1 MSVRK
6 PSQPRGSVSANAIRQ
21 KLNDLRRIRRA
32 PVFYDR
38 LCLNV
43 VKCEHVGVFR
53 FVGCYSVLDI
63 FHGMC
68 LLPFSAPTI
77 ARAAGNIN
85 IQI

>member
-1 MSVRK
+1 MSVRN
-6 PSQPRGSVSANAIRQ
+6 PSQPRGSVSADPIRQ
-21 KLNDLRRIRRA
+21 QDNDLRRLRRA
-32 PVFYDR
+32 PVFDDR
-38 LCLNV
+38 SIYAI

-53 FVGCYSVLDI
+53 FVGCYSVLDV

-77 ARAAGNIN
+77 SREAGNIN

>member
-6 PSQPRGSVSANAIRQ
+6 PSQSRGSVSAEPIRQ

-32 PVFYDR
+32 PVFDDR
-38 LCLNV
+38 SIYAI

-53 FVGCYSVLDI
+53 FVGCHSVLDV

-77 ARAAGNIN
+77 AHEAENIN
-85 IQI
+85 I